1 MLKLYRFSAS
11 KKEYW
16 ETWEDS
22 SDAHT
27 VHWGELGT
35 RGTSRTVTSTR
46 TMPATSVIQREID
59 DRVSEGFAP
68 FEPEEHTTL
77 MIEYTIEGMGSKA
90 DVEKRHRLEDR
101 MNETLGW
108 TGLGA
113 CDGGS
118 IGSGTMEVCCFVAD
132 FELAQRVVAE
142 DLRGTEFEN
151 FTRIY
156 DENAERE
163 RRLTPPSSGHP

>member
-1 MLKLYRFSAS
+1 MLKLYRLSAV

-16 ETWEDS
+16 ETWEGGS
-22 SDAHT
+22 NTHT
-27 VHWGELGT
+27 VHWGEIGT
-35 RGTSRTVTSTR
+35 RGTSKTVKSTR
-46 TMPATSVIQREID
+46 TVPATSVIQKEID
-59 DRVSEGFAP
+59 DRVSAGFAP
-68 FEPEEHTTL
+68 VEPDEHATL
-77 MIEYTIEGMGSKA
+77 MIEYAVEGMGSKA

-101 MNETLGW
+101 MNEVLGW

-118 IGSGTMEVCCFVAD
+118 IGSGTMEVCCFVVD
-132 FELAQRVVAE
+132 FELARRVITE

-156 DENAERE
+156 DESTE
-163 RRLTPPSSGHP
+163 